1 MKKAFLLI
9 CILLISN
16 ACASRLRCCVE
27 REDVSELLTGYWKE
41 KNSKSTSLFMYSFNQ
56 HQAHYTEVEPTA
68 HEGEYFI
75 IDDHT
80 FVDIIKNGQG
90 FDLHFTD
97 LSGSLISKI
106 KFLDQQKLILEMDG
120 IATEFIKVA
129 E

>member
-1 MKKAFLLI
+1 MKKTFLLI
-9 CILLISN
+9 FIILISN
-16 ACASRLRCCVE
+16 ACASRLRCCE
-27 REDVSELLTGYWKE
+27 KKEDVSELLTGYWKE

-56 HQAHYTEVEPTA
+56 HQGHYTEVEPTVHKGA
-68 HEGEYFI
+68 YFI

-80 FVDIIKNGQG
+80 FVDIIKNGRG

-97 LSGSLISKI
+97 MSGNQISKI
-106 KFLDQQKLILEMDG
+106 KFLDQQQLILEMGG